1 MVLFVVV
8 VVSAA
13 ETDTAE
19 DVVDLIAARDEK
31 LADDA

>member
-8 VVSAA
+8 VVVAA

-31 LADDA
+31 LEDDA